1 MRVQKTNWG
10 GLSSI
15 VVDDLAADRSPSLA
29 VVLCHGYGAPAADL
43 ASLAESILS
52 DPGIAR
58 EALLVFPAAPIDLT
72 PNGLQGG
79 RAWWHIDLDRLLN
92 RPTPQLLQQFRQA
105 CPLGLRESREMLIAL
120 LAELETQFGLA
131 PARTILGGFSQGA
144 MLATD
149 VALRLPR
156 SPAAL
161 CVLSGALIN
170 ETEWA
175 SLVAQRAGLKVLQTH
190 GLYDSILPLPM
201 ATPLRDLL
209 QNAGCEVDF
218 VSFPGDHGI
227 PEVAIERINRLIAD
241 VLTKAG
247 DVRPA

>member
-1 MRVQKTNWG
+1 MRVQRTSWG
-10 GLSSI
+10 GLSNV
-15 VVDDLAADRSPSLA
+15 VVDDLAANHSPSLA
-29 VVLCHGYGAPAADL
+29 VVLCHGYGAPATDL
-43 ASLAESILS
+43 ASLAEAILS
-52 DPGIAR
+52 DPSIAR

-72 PNGLQGG
+72 PSGLQGG

-92 RPTPQLLQQFRQA
+92 RPTPQVLQQFRQA
-105 CPLGLRESREMLIAL
+105 CPPGLRESRDMLLAL
-120 LAELETQFGLA
+120 LAELETQFGLT
-131 PARTILGGFSQGA
+131 PAKTILGGFSQGA

-149 VALRLPR
+149 VALRLPQA
-156 SPAAL
+156 PAAL

-175 SLVAQRAGLKVLQTH
+175 GLLAQRTGLKVLQTH

-209 QNAGCEVDF
+209 QNAGCDVDF

-227 PEVAIERINRLIAD
+227 PEVAIERMQCLIAD
-241 VLTKAG
+241 VVTKAG